1 MHAPPCIAC
10 TIRWVSGHR
19 RTHTAHRTSGRT
31 RSHALLRKKD
41 RCEPCLT
48 TTVGSSFFFL
58 VHTCGFPTKIYFA
71 WIWQTKVRERYLPKI
86 LIIKCEVLIS
96 FSSKPSN
103 SKRLRSIWF
112 WLVNF
117 DHQQIKL
124 YSPISIRLLN
134 PTKCWSLTRPSQLSD
149 IRSHDKRWPSSPIE
163 YLSFTYHCYLSSLL
177 VSLGPLV
184 NSNIQFEK

>member
-1 MHAPPCIAC
+1 MH
-10 TIRWVSGHR
+10 SMH
-19 RTHTAHRTSGRT
+19 HTLSEWPQAHPHGTPNEW
-31 RSHALLRKKD
+31 SHAL
-41 RCEPCLT
+41 PCATPQKGQVRALLDYNCRLL
-48 TTVGSSFFFL
+48 FFFL